1 MKRLFF
7 NPFYYQVYGSIQKR
21 VIYLIL
27 QVGSDL
33 MEKWVFLTGDVNWKQ
48 FGAKWFKINNYNDD
62 YCYVIEIINFEDATG
77 EKIKID
83 GVEYRYVGYL
93 YTVLLDNE
101 SAIKSALD
109 SYGVT
114 LEDLKELTKKQK
126 VKRIAETISSYGYPL
141 DRECELYSNNADI
154 LLAEL
159 KDMR

>member
-1 MKRLFF
+1 MVQSRK
-7 NPFYYQVYGSIQKR
+7 G
-21 VIYLIL
+21 YLPGK

-33 MEKWVFLTGDVNWKQ
+33 MQKWVFLTGDVNWKQ
-48 FGAKWFKINNYNDD
+48 FGAKWFKIDNYNDD

-77 EKIKID
+77 EKIKVD

-109 SYGVT
+109 SYGET
-114 LEDLKELTKKQK
+114 LEDLKGLTKKQRIK
-126 VKRIAETISSYGYPL
+126 HIAEAISSYGYPM
-141 DRECELYSNNADI
+141 DRNEELYSNNADT